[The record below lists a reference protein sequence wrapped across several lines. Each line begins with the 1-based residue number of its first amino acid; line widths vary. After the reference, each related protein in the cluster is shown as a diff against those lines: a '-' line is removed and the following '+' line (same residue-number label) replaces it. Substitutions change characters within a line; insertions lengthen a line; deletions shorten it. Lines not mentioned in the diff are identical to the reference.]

1 MASFS
6 PNPPSAR
13 AYGIKTGEALMMAR
27 KKCPHLQ
34 IFPPHYELYTRRSA
48 EFMELLRRYA
58 PEVEA
63 YSIDEAFCD
72 MTGTRSLYGDPVT
85 FAHTL
90 KDTIHKELGFT
101 VNVGISNNRLL
112 AKMASDFEN
121 PDRVHTLGF
130 PTSLPPNS
138 GRFPSRICF
147 SSGNPLPKSF
157 VPSASRPSVI
167 SPMPITA

>member
-121 PDRVHTLGF
+121 PDRVHTLV
-130 PTSLPPNS
+130 
-138 GRFPSRICF
+138 SRRACRQILAASHRESVFRREILCQ
-147 SSGNPLPKSF
+147 KASF
-157 VPSASRPSVI
+157 RRHPDHR
-167 SPMPITA
+167 